1 MKILHN
7 KRGYTII
14 EMLIA
19 LFITGVIAAAAFE
32 FYVSMHNQTLAQEDI
47 SDMQQNARVTVA
59 EITKSLR
66 MAGYKIN
73 DTLPAFEVNGDS
85 LYVFYSETQP
95 VDSVLY
101 FLMDY
106 PEGSLTRFTDGLA
119 PKMLMKK
126 VNSNAPEVFSE
137 FISDITF
144 TVVDSSS
151 VEVAVEVITSRPDED
166 HRDNSGF
173 RTIAADE
180 NVNIR
185 NRSLRL

>member
-1 MKILHN
+1 MKTLHN
-7 KRGYTII
+7 RRGYTII

-66 MAGYKIN
+66 MAGYKVG
-73 DTLPAFEVNGDS
+73 THPAFEVNGDS
-85 LYVFYSETQP
+85 LYVFYSDTQP

-119 PKMLMKK
+119 PKMLMKQI
-126 VNSNAPEVFSE
+126 NSNAPEVFSE

-166 HRDNSGF
+166 HRDNAGF

-185 NRSLRL
+185 NRSLTL